1 MSTAT
6 SPKNIAAAP
15 LTGAGDAVGVSR
27 PKWYIAIVNNNS
39 EKDVRERLN
48 KLGYDSYVATQH
60 QTKIWKNGRRASV
73 EAVVIRTIVFIHCT
87 EKERRRIVALPY
99 INRFMT
105 DRATTAQRVP
115 ATVPEREMHIL
126 RFILGNSDT
135 PVTIEERP
143 LRKGDRVKVVR
154 GSLMGLEGEIIDT
167 EPSTELVVR
176 LDILGCARLNIDRL
190 SVEPLT

>member
-15 LTGAGDAVGVSR
+15 LTGAGDAVGVPQ

-39 EKDVRERLN
+39 EKEVRERLN
-48 KLGYDSYVATQH
+48 KLGYDSYVATQR
-60 QTKIWKNGRRASV
+60 QTRIWKNGRRASV

-87 EKERRRIVALPY
+87 EKERRQIVALPY

-143 LRKGDRVKVVR
+143 LRKGDHVKVVR

>member
-15 LTGAGDAVGVSR
+15 LTGAGDAVGVPQ

-39 EKDVRERLN
+39 EKEVRERLN
-48 KLGYDSYVATQH
+48 KLGYDSYVATQR
-60 QTKIWKNGRRASV
+60 QTRIWKNGRRASV

-87 EKERRRIVALPY
+87 EKERRQIVALPY

>member
-39 EKDVRERLN
+39 EKEVRERLN
-48 KLGYDSYVATQH
+48 KLGYDSYVATQR

-126 RFILGNSDT
+126 RFILGNSDS

-190 SVEPLT
+190 NVEPLT